1 MSGEQM
7 KEEQEHDGDVQP
19 NELYEDFSFDQ
30 TQVRLSGHTR
40 GDGFLRL
47 NFTLPMPLGNK
58 TRVVVRM
65 FAEKMGLKNVNVTH
79 LEAIDRANTYCVVEA
94 QTDIAIDATAIVPDT
109 AVEKLTDL
117 RSVCRF
123 VEERLQR
130 KIIVAGACLGVES
143 DSVVMDTIFTLAGYM
158 GEPGL
163 EAYPCFQAKNL
174 RAEYD
179 MEALVRKLLEVQ
191 ADAILICKV
200 VAKGGEDPVVDL
212 RKFIRMLDDAETLP
226 DHLVKICVNPR
237 MTIQVAEDMGYD
249 AGFGAGTLPLQVAD
263 FIAQTVVER
272 I

>member
-7 KEEQEHDGDVQP
+7 RKKHEQDEEFQP
-19 NELYEDFSFDQ
+19 SEAYEDFVFDQ
-30 TQVRLSGHTR
+30 SQIRPSGRTR

-47 NFTLPMPLGNK
+47 SFTLPMPLGNK
-58 TRVVVRM
+58 TRVVARTCV
-65 FAEKMGLKNVNVTH
+65 EKMGLKNVTVTH

-94 QTDIAIDATAIVPDT
+94 QTEAVIDATTIVPDV
-109 AVEKLTDL
+109 ASEKLADL

-130 KIIVAGACLGVES
+130 KILVAGACLGVES

-163 EAYPCFQAKNL
+163 EAYPCFMAKNL

-179 MEALVRKLLEVQ
+179 MEALVRKLVEVQ

-200 VAKGGEDPVVDL
+200 ATKGDDPVVEL
-212 RKFIRMLDDAETLP
+212 RKFIRLLDDTETLP

-237 MTIQVAEDMGYD
+237 MTTQLAEDIGYD
-249 AGFGAGTLPLQVAD
+249 AGFGAGTLPLQVAE

-272 I
+272 V